1 MRKLKKECIVIVV
14 FCIMIG
20 TPYLV
25 WTVASKHVDVGNYE
39 NRQLAERPEFDWEN
53 IHTFSTELED
63 YVNDHLPFRNQMI
76 RLNSAIRY
84 YIFHSSA
91 DDRVLPGKNGWLFYS
106 NVKDNDPIGSYKGKN
121 LFTDDELALIAKNM
135 VTTRDNLAAE
145 GCEFVLFIAPNKE
158 RVYSEEMP
166 EYYGE
171 PAEMYAAL
179 QVVEY
184 LKNNTD
190 IRVVYPY
197 EELIAAKEIGKDT
210 ILYYKTDTHWNS
222 LGAYIG
228 TAELMKE
235 LGIEMPGIF
244 DEGIQIGEAG
254 YVLGD
259 LADMLNLGGMIDL
272 GKAYTV
278 SGYETHEIENIKWD
292 FLGEVSYQCKDAD
305 PRKIFVY
312 RDSFCSAMAEII
324 GSQFNESYMLHY
336 QAYTD
341 GEIVREQDP
350 DIFVYE
356 VVERGINKLKFF
368 VYE

>member
-1 MRKLKKECIVIVV
+1 MRKLKKEYIVILL

-20 TPYLV
+20 SPYLI
-25 WTVASKHVDVGNYE
+25 WTFASKYVDIENYE
-39 NRQLAERPEFDWEN
+39 NRELAKKPEIKWEN
-53 IHTFSTELED
+53 RYSYSTEMEN
-63 YVNDHLPFRNQMI
+63 YVNDYLPFRNQMI

-91 DDRVLPGKNGWLFYS
+91 DDRVLPGKDGWLFYS
-106 NVKDNDPIGSYKGKN
+106 NVKDNDPIGNYKGEN
-121 LFTDDELALIAKNM
+121 LFTDEELELIAQNM
-135 VTTRDNLAAE
+135 ITTRDNLAAE

-158 RVYSEEMP
+158 RVYSEKMP
-166 EYYGE
+166 DYLGE

-184 LKNNTD
+184 LRDNTD

-197 EELIAAKEIGKDT
+197 EELIAAKEKIEENI

-228 TAELMKE
+228 TVELMKE
-235 LGIEMPGIF
+235 LGVEMPDILS
-244 DEGIQIGEAG
+244 EEIKIEKT

-259 LADMLNLGGMIDL
+259 LADMLNLSGMIDL
-272 GKAYTV
+272 GKAYAA
-278 SGYETHEIENIKWD
+278 SGYDTHEMENIKWD
-292 FLGEVSYQCKDAD
+292 FLGEVSYQCKNAD
-305 PRKIFVY
+305 PRKLFIY

-341 GEIVREQDP
+341 SDIVREQKP

-356 VVERGINKLKFF
+356 VVERGIKKLKYF